1 MVFHKSLGVNVL
13 IRERKMDISKNIAPP
28 DRSAAAAAKERWDS
42 IAKPLGS
49 LGLLEDAV
57 CGIAAVQGTPD
68 VDISA
73 RAAIVMCAD
82 NGVVC
87 EGVSQSDSSVTA
99 LVANEIAA
107 GHSSV
112 NVIAGSVNARVEAV
126 DIGVAGDTS
135 ALDRKIARGTGNIAV
150 GAAMSTGEAEDAI
163 SVGIELVRQH
173 KEQGTKIIVTG
184 EMGIGNTTTAAALT
198 SVLLGL
204 PPKAVTGRGAGLD
217 DVRLAHKTE
226 IIERAIA
233 VNKPDRSKPTE
244 LLAKLGG
251 LDIAGM
257 TGLFLG
263 GAVYHIP
270 VVIDGVISAAAA
282 AIAAAIAPDCREYM
296 LASHCSSEPAGR
308 LLLDSLGLKAP
319 IQAEM
324 RLGEGTGGLMLLPL
338 LDCAVAVYNG
348 AHTFDGINLE
358 RYKPL

>member
-1 MVFHKSLGVNVL
+1 MNR
-13 IRERKMDISKNIAPP
+13 IKNITAP
-28 DRSAAAAAKERWDS
+28 DRSAVYAAKERWDS

-57 CGIAAVQGTPD
+57 CRIAAVQGTPD
-68 VDISA
+68 ICIGER
-73 RAAIVMCAD
+73 RAVVMCAD
-82 NGVVC
+82 NGVVR
-87 EGVSQSDSSVTA
+87 EGVTQSDSSVTA
-99 LVANEIAA
+99 LCANEISA
-107 GHSSV
+107 GRSSV
-112 NVIAGSVNARVEAV
+112 NIIAKSVNAGVIAV
-126 DIGVAGDTS
+126 DIGVAADTA

-150 GAAMSTGEAEDAI
+150 GAAMSVEEAEAAI
-163 SVGIELVRQH
+163 TVGIDIVKQCS
-173 KEQGTKIIVTG
+173 EQGVKIIVTG

-217 DVRLAHKTE
+217 DARLAHKVE
-226 IIERAIA
+226 VIERAIE
-233 VNKPDRSKPTE
+233 VNKPDRSRPVE

-257 TGLFLG
+257 AGLFLG

-282 AIAAAIAPDCREYM
+282 VIAAAVQPLCKEYM
-296 LASHCSSEPAGR
+296 LASHCSSEPAGG

-319 IQAEM
+319 IHAEM

-338 LDCAVAVYNG
+338 LDCALAVYCD
-348 AHTFDGINLE
+348 AHRFEQIELE
-358 RYKPL
+358 RYRPL